1 MFVMALKVEQKVEKP
16 ELMSG
21 DCPLRSVLI
30 AAIKMTNVEYTVDHT
45 RLGKRFGGGRFRR
58 LLIN

>member
-21 DCPLRSVLI
+21 DCPG
-30 AAIKMTNVEYTVDHT
+30 AFDGCHQDD
-45 RLGKRFGGGRFRR
+45 KR
-58 LLIN
+58 

>member
-1 MFVMALKVEQKVEKP
+1 MARKVEQKVEKP

-21 DCPLRSVLI
+21 DCPGAGLM
-30 AAIKMTNVEYTVDHT
+30 AAIKMTSVEYTVDHT
-45 RLGKRFGGGRFRR
+45 RLRKRFGGGRFRL